1 MTALFIGDFGQGLM
15 AAETALLEALRTIGD
30 PDPIVATASPG
41 FTARCVPGVACI
53 GPDEAPPRPPSR
65 VVLTG
70 PIGWPGHVA
79 PLMTAF
85 AAASAAGA
93 APEIHNLSL
102 PSGVEREATFRIAA
116 ALGGLRGSM
125 RDHVTHLLMMRRG
138 LDWFPALAG
147 YPERTVKADDSL
159 ARFLPDGPAP
169 IGVMLDSSPHL
180 LTCMSTHAGIFSD
193 ALALLPDRPVL
204 PIPPSMRE
212 RDDDAVPDTVVAARR
227 ALLAFRAGQAP
238 LLPALLDADWWL
250 AQATPA
256 GLAGLV
262 GRCEALVTTSDLG
275 VLLAAAAGIPCHIIG
290 LSPDDAATRAGGTL
304 AGAMAPGSSF
314 IVLR

>member
-1 MTALFIGDFGQGLM
+1 MTTLFIGDFGHGLM
-15 AAETALLEALRTIGD
+15 AAETALLHALRAIGD
-30 PDPIVATASPG
+30 PDPIVVTASPG
-41 FTARCVPGVACI
+41 FTTRCVPEITCV
-53 GPDEAPPRPPSR
+53 GPTEAPPRPPSR

-79 PLMTAF
+79 PLLTAF

-93 APEIHNLSL
+93 APEVCNLSL
-102 PSGVEREATFRIAA
+102 PSGVEREETFRVAA

-138 LDWFPALAG
+138 LDWFPALSG
-147 YPERTVKADDSL
+147 YPERTVRADDSL
-159 ARFLPDGPAP
+159 ARFLPGGPAP

-180 LTCMSTHAGIFSD
+180 LVRMKSHADIFRN
-193 ALALLPDRPVL
+193 AFALLPDRPVL
-204 PIPPSMRE
+204 PIPPSMRQ
-212 RDDDAVPDTVVAARR
+212 RHDDAAPDTVVAARQG
-227 ALLAFRAGQAP
+227 LLAFRPGQAP
-238 LLPALLDADWWL
+238 LMPALLDAGWWL
-250 AQATPA
+250 THATPA

-262 GRCEALVTTSDLG
+262 ERCASLVTTSDLG